1 MAYIQGYSTYNGYDM
16 LNSQEIRDM
25 RETYKEFKNQKHYK
39 VLPGANTRAL
49 YKVIENTGVK
59 MVVLKSYYTN
69 VLVIDL
75 NNNTVIKL
83 WDGFS
88 VTTLKH
94 VNLLLEM
101 FSFKKLSKKEF
112 MNLKEDEPIKG
123 LKL

>member
-16 LNSQEIRDM
+16 LNSQEIKDL
-25 RETYKEFKNQKHYK
+25 REAYKEFKDQKHYK
-39 VLPGANTRAL
+39 TLPGANTRAL

-75 NNNTVIKL
+75 NDNTVVKL

-94 VNLLLEM
+94 VNLILEM
-101 FSFKKLSKKEF
+101 FGFKSLSKREF
-112 MNLKEDEPIKG
+112 MNLKVDDPTRG